1 MIETWVNIIETLIC
15 IHIIQK
21 IKKIIPEKEEEK
33 ENKEQNEEIEEGIE
47 EEKGESLLG
56 KIKNYDYKGLL
67 GSNEEKESMS
77 KSYEILEH
85 KYYEKMQQLVVKLKE
100 EQSQLKYQLG
110 STQDAYEFELDI
122 NLEATQSKIPITH
135 ESLLSL
141 NDIFTK
147 TKRFMKGDKKTW
159 KENVT
164 EFINKHFMND
174 LVDDIVTNS
183 HYNSSNV
190 MSIIQDQI
198 PQLRFL
204 NETNMKENFFSTIVE
219 QEGKQYDNE
228 TKTKFTKYYHHF
240 FLENLNGNVKTTEG
254 LKELENLLKEFQ
266 KLRDPEFYAKE
277 ILEKID
283 MTYEPN
289 LNLMRDFVKGN
300 MKTKFEAYVKPNIE
314 IIEGVVELKTERV
327 IELIKEVSNKLEEQK
342 DNIIEDTEKINE
354 QLVEIKKLQEII
366 ENQKEDYSIQ
376 KENYNKQKEEDK
388 DKYSKLKDA
397 HKKEM
402 DDELEKGSKEFQK
415 KIEEIIQN
423 HEGDKSE
430 INSKLNEYLNNLE
443 TKKKELKEKEKEN
456 KILLENN
463 EKQEQGI
470 NKFKNDIDV
479 LNNKNKELDENSK
492 RIETD
497 MNDKITK
504 LTEENIGLKNT
515 IEMATEENE
524 PLKKENDTKLA
535 AIAKELEEEKDKSA
549 VSLDEAVAKMTSNLL
564 ESENMNEELRKQLI
578 DDLVKLKAESS
589 SLRNEK
595 KNISKKMEEYEKELK
610 EYKKRIDNEFQKI
623 SVQNN
628 QLQSDLEKDKQ
639 EIERLNSNNKNLQKK
654 NEDLSVKQG
663 RLESEIKRLNDE
675 KTQYKT
681 QLTSTQEELETY
693 KRKNTELKKQ
703 IDFLKKQQEDLK
715 NQYEEQNNM
724 LNEDLKGKDITID
737 ELRKQLEAKN
747 KEIADNKA
755 QIEAK
760 NKEIAAKEA
769 QIEYDLLTITKLQ
782 NIVSPLQEHITKLEE
797 LIAKLTS
804 EKEQVEADLN
814 SIRAKE
820 EEEERIRLAEEER
833 KRQEEEAQ
841 RQKEEAERL
850 KKEEEEKERPKKEA
864 LEYINN
870 FLDTIK
876 KIKSQLIEI
885 TFTYFNSEGNEN
897 KYEIDRVKL
906 GKSVIEEK
914 KKEIKNRRNK
924 IIKNDED
931 LNYYLN
937 IIDNYIK
944 VFSKFKKIIE
954 NEKINEDILVE
965 HFNYTFENDK
975 EQVLEY
981 LRKDFQFPNLNS
993 RTATN
998 LSNYIKFASDKIKE
1012 ICKNKRNTKKIEILL
1027 KETDISCDKLLNK
1040 IKDLEEIVNDK
1051 RFINLF
1057 DNTRKKII
1065 QYIKK
1070 EMNNNSNSPIK
1081 NIVSETPDTVPYDDL
1096 TPIKQNTQ
1104 SYKNVTPDALNFFD
1118 EKTPTKGGKK
1128 KTRRKGRTK
1137 KKTKTRKK

>member
-1 MIETWVNIIETLIC
+1 
-15 IHIIQK
+15 
-21 IKKIIPEKEEEK
+21 
-33 ENKEQNEEIEEGIE
+33 
-47 EEKGESLLG
+47 
-56 KIKNYDYKGLL
+56 
-67 GSNEEKESMS
+67 
-77 KSYEILEH
+77 
-85 KYYEKMQQLVVKLKE
+85 
-100 EQSQLKYQLG
+100 
-110 STQDAYEFELDI
+110 
-122 NLEATQSKIPITH
+122 
-135 ESLLSL
+135 
-141 NDIFTK
+141 
-147 TKRFMKGDKKTW
+147 
-159 KENVT
+159 
-164 EFINKHFMND
+164 
-174 LVDDIVTNS
+174 
-183 HYNSSNV
+183 

-240 FLENLNGNVKTTEG
+240 FLENLNGKINNKPVNTPEG
-254 LKELENLLKEFQ
+254 LKELQNLLKEFQ
-266 KLRDPEFYAKE
+266 KLRDPEFYVEEKEEEYKEKE

-300 MKTKFEAYVKPNIE
+300 MKTKFEAYVEPNIK
-314 IIEGVVELKTERV
+314 IKEGVVELKTERV
-327 IELIKEVSNKLEEQK
+327 IELIKEVSDKLEEQK

-354 QLVEIKKLQEII
+354 QLVEIKKLQEIIENQKEII

-524 PLKKENDTKLA
+524 SLKKENDTKLA

-639 EIERLNSNNKNLQKK
+639 EIERLNSNNKNLQNQNK
-654 NEDLSVKQG
+654 ELSAKEGELEKQINTKT
-663 RLESEIKRLNDE
+663 EE
-675 KTQYKT
+675 KENLKT

-693 KRKNTELKKQ
+693 KRKNTELQQQ
-703 IDFLKKQQEDLK
+703 IDILKKQQEDLEK
-715 NQYEEQNNM
+715 QQTELQNQYKEQSNM

-737 ELRKQLEAKN
+737 ELRKQLEAKI

-760 NKEIAAKEA
+760 SQEIAAKEA
-769 QIEYDLLTITKLQ
+769 QIKDDMRTITNLQ
-782 NIVSPLQEHITKLEE
+782 KIVSPLQEHITELENS
-797 LIAKLTS
+797 IAKLTS
-804 EKEQVEADLN
+804 EKDQVDKKLDA
-814 SIRAKE
+814 IRAKE
-820 EEEERIRLAEEER
+820 EEAERKRLAEEDK
-833 KRQEEEAQ
+833 KRQVEEENEKQ
-841 RQKEEAERL
+841 NKEKYKTIANKEIDKSLLFVNNLNILIGKLNRTEKHLNITVRIQNTL
-850 KKEEEEKERPKKEA
+850 GKSLNTILVFLNYYKKYIANTDVKLSNIELFPTYNKDYVYALSDNFKFENMKVNDLIKSFFEA
-864 LEYINN
+864 LYACNTEECNEIKIYIKPTYANESIDDFLKIDNN
-870 FLDTIK
+870 FVKQIENTKNAILNYLKSCLHYEYYQNIDKDNNIYDKEIYEHYYKTIK
-876 KIKSQLIEI
+876 KFKEYTEYKEIEVRKLP
-885 TFTYFNSEGNEN
+885 NEEMEDEKN
-897 KYEIDRVKL
+897 KTV
-906 GKSVIEEK
+906 
-914 KKEIKNRRNK
+914 KEIKYLRVNNIDKLFEESTNGVSILIQAYKYITDFANKYCKLNETIPVSIDTKKYYKQFEKTEKHSVTHFKINLTEDYITNIKKLDSNRKQRNK
-924 IIKNDED
+924 KDED
-931 LNYYLN
+931 TKY
-937 IIDNYIK
+937 K
-944 VFSKFKKIIE
+944 
-954 NEKINEDILVE
+954 
-965 HFNYTFENDK
+965 
-975 EQVLEY
+975 
-981 LRKDFQFPNLNS
+981 NS
-993 RTATN
+993 NCETH
-998 LSNYIKFASDKIKE
+998 IKE
-1012 ICKNKRNTKKIEILL
+1012 ILDAFNNAFVKQDNSVLQTPSQSSKNKSDATTEERNFVPPSSSQGNKTKDNNNYVKGNPS
-1027 KETDISCDKLLNK
+1027 DISATPTRLN
-1040 IKDLEEIVNDK
+1040 
-1051 RFINLF
+1051 F
-1057 DNTRKKII
+1057 
-1065 QYIKK
+1065 
-1070 EMNNNSNSPIK
+1070 NSP
-1081 NIVSETPDTVPYDDL
+1081 
-1096 TPIKQNTQ
+1096 QQ
-1104 SYKNVTPDALNFFD
+1104 
-1118 EKTPTKGGKK
+1118 KGGKK